1 MLRLPST
8 AASHDLYWKY
18 RVAEM
23 RENKEM
29 IWEEKIE
36 EITKLIATQL
46 FGEGPHTNQ
55 QLGDAY
61 EEAIDAIDRWGSE
74 CIKQRKKLEGSDT
87 LQNLLE
93 DQQGLADQIIEEAY
107 IRMIEEERN
116 RLKDA
121 NDKVFND
128 AEK

>member
-1 MLRLPST
+1 
-8 AASHDLYWKY
+8 
-18 RVAEM
+18 M